1 MKARIHRIPKEQQAA
16 ERAVRQTVKQMLLAV
31 RAEGFG
37 QARLERV
44 LMTWA
49 EIASRCADDPDQML
63 VVDQELRDAGV
74 WLRLEE
80 MEIAQKRP

>member
-1 MKARIHRIPKEQQAA
+1 MKARVHRVTKEQQAA
-16 ERAVRQTVKQMLLAV
+16 ERAIRQTVKQMLLAV

-44 LMTWA
+44 LMAWA

-63 VVDQELRDAGV
+63 VVDQEIREAGI

-80 MEIAQKRP
+80 MEFAQKSP

>member
-1 MKARIHRIPKEQQAA
+1 MKANFRRVTKHEKDLET
-16 ERAVRQTVKQMLLAV
+16 AVRQTVKQMLLAV

-44 LMTWA
+44 LMTWE
-49 EIASRCADDPDQML
+49 EIVSRCADDPDQML
-63 VVDQELRDAGV
+63 VVDQELREAGV

-80 MEIAQKRP
+80 MGCGPAL

>member
-1 MKARIHRIPKEQQAA
+1 MKARIHRVTKEQQAA
-16 ERAVRQTVKQMLLAV
+16 ERAIRQTVKQMLLAV

-44 LMTWA
+44 LMTWE
-49 EIASRCADDPDQML
+49 EIVSRCADDPDQML
-63 VVDQELRDAGV
+63 VVDQELREAGV

-80 MEIAQKRP
+80 MEFAPKSP